1 MPIIKVEMFAGRS
14 REKKRALAKA
24 LTDAFVE
31 SCGGAPQ
38 SVQIIIADVD
48 KEDWGIGGALAV
60 DLYPDAMATPA
71 VKQSR
76 EEKA

>member
-31 SCGGAPQ
+31 SCGGTAQ
-38 SVQIIIADVD
+38 SVHVVIKDID
-48 KEDWGIGGALAV
+48 KEDWGVGGSLAV
-60 DLYPDAMATPA
+60 DLYPDSPATAP
-71 VKQSR
+71 VTQS
-76 EEKA
+76 

>member
-31 SCGGAPQ
+31 SCGGTPQ
-38 SVQIIIADVD
+38 SVQIVIADIA

-71 VKQSR
+71 VKPSR